1 MQLLSIINFTAAIQ
15 GLFLSYL
22 LVNSKVHAK
31 ESRILA
37 LLVFVMSVGVL
48 GAVLGLSGYYK
59 ELPHL
64 IRVGDPLVL
73 LFGPLLYFYIYQ
85 LTQGNLPKKYALHL
99 LPFLIYLITL
109 IPFYLLSG
117 AEKVAFVEKV
127 FLVKLQKPEVVFIQA
142 MRFIH
147 ILIYVIISLFL
158 LKKFRQFLKENY
170 SAIEKLNLDK
180 SAFLLKLFIAIS
192 LLQIVVYVV
201 STFVPIDFVLT
212 NNIISLAISGVI
224 YALAYT
230 SWNRQGSITT
240 PTVANE
246 PVKQV
251 TANGLENPLQ
261 FSGIK
266 VEEKKRSNYFLSDEQ
281 YTLLA
286 SKLEILLQKDKVFM
300 ESELSLT
307 QLSEKL
313 GIPSYQ
319 TSELINRKYKE
330 PFFDLINRHRIEE
343 VKKRLNDPTYY
354 HFSILGIA
362 MDCGFNT
369 KSSFNAAF
377 KKFSGLT
384 PSEFRKKQAI

>member
-22 LVNSKVHAK
+22 LVNSKAHFK
-31 ESRILA
+31 EYRILA
-37 LLVFVMSVGVL
+37 LLVLVMSVAVL

-73 LFGPLLYFYIYQ
+73 LFGPLLYFYIHQ
-85 LTQGNLPKKYALHL
+85 LTRGNLPKNYVLHL
-99 LPFLIYLITL
+99 LPFLIYLIAL

-117 AEKVAFVEKV
+117 DEKIAFVENF
-127 FLVKLQKPEVVFIQA
+127 FLVKQQSPEVILIQA
-142 MRFIH
+142 IRFVH
-147 ILIYVIISLFL
+147 ILMYVLVSLFL
-158 LKKFRQFLKENY
+158 MKKFQKFLKENY

-180 SAFLLKLFIAIS
+180 SAFLLKLFIVIS
-192 LLQIVVYVV
+192 FLRIAVYLV
-201 STFVPIDFVLT
+201 SAFVEIDFVLT
-212 NNIISLAISGVI
+212 NNIVSLAISGVI
-224 YALAYT
+224 YVLAYA
-230 SWNRQGSITT
+230 SWNRQAHIAA
-240 PTVANE
+240 PIVINE
-246 PVKQV
+246 PIQQAAAKEP
-251 TANGLENPLQ
+251 ENPLQ
-261 FSGIK
+261 ITGVK
-266 VEEKKRSNYFLSDEQ
+266 VEDKTRSNYFLSDEQ
-281 YTLLA
+281 YIQLA
-286 SKLEILLQKDKVFM
+286 VKIESLLQKDKVYL

-343 VKKRLNDPTYY
+343 IKKRLDDPAYQ

-369 KSSFNAAF
+369 KSSFNASF
-377 KKFSGLT
+377 KKFTGLT
-384 PSEFRKKQAI
+384 PSEFRKKQAV